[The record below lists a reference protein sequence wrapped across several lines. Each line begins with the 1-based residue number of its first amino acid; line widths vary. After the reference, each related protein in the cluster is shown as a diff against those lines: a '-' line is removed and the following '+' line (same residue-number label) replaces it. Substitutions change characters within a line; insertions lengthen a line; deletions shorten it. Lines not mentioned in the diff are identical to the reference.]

1 VTVKTVYRDYDQQ
14 ALDAE
19 YNLRPLWP
27 DVPEVVAH
35 RENESAAVRGRI
47 PGRLNIAYGSAPKET
62 LDVFPPSNGRA
73 GGPALIYI
81 HGGYWQMSDKDDT
94 TYIAPA
100 FLDAG
105 IAFIPLNY
113 TLAPDAG
120 VGVMVDECR
129 RAIAWIWQNAAEIG
143 VDPERLYIAGHS
155 AGGHLTAMMLST
167 DWASIDPA
175 LPAAPLKGA
184 CALSGLYDLE
194 PIRLTFLNDVLGLS
208 PDDAKQ
214 SSPLYLDPLADIPLI
229 LSVGELE
236 TAEFQRHQTELFA
249 AWSAKGLAV
258 EEIPAPG
265 YHHYTI
271 VGHFGDPDSALH
283 KAILSMIRAD

>member
-1 VTVKTVYRDYDQQ
+1 MTAVYSDYDQQ

-27 DVPEVVAH
+27 DVPDVIAH

-47 PGRLNIAYGSAPKET
+47 PGRLNIAYGAEAKQT

-73 GGPALIYI
+73 GAPALIYI

-105 IAFIPLNY
+105 IAFITLNY
-113 TLAPDAG
+113 TLAPDG
-120 VGVMVDECR
+120 DMDLMVDECR
-129 RAIAWIWQNAAEIG
+129 RAVAWVHHNAAEIG
-143 VDPERLYIAGHS
+143 VDAERLYIAGHS
-155 AGGHLTAMMLST
+155 AGGHLTAMLLAT
-167 DWASIDPA
+167 DWAAVDAS
-175 LPAAPLKGA
+175 LPAMPFKGA

-194 PIRLTFLNDVLGLS
+194 PIRLTYLNAVLGLDPEQAS
-208 PDDAKQ
+208 RN
-214 SSPLYLDPLADIPLI
+214 SPLYLDPLADIPLV

-236 TAEFQRHQTELFA
+236 TDEFQRHQTELFA

-265 YHHYTI
+265 CHHYTI
-271 VGHFGDPDSALH
+271 VEHFGDPDSALH
-283 KAILSMIRAD
+283 KAMLSMIRAD

>member
-1 VTVKTVYRDYDQQ
+1 MTSVYREYDQK

-19 YNLRPLWP
+19 YDLRPRWP
-27 DVPEVVAH
+27 DVPEVIAH
-35 RENESAAVRGRI
+35 RENESAAVRSRI
-47 PGRLNIAYGSAPKET
+47 PGRLNIAYGAEPKEM

-73 GGPALIYI
+73 GGPAVIYI

-105 IAFIPLNY
+105 IAFITLNY
-113 TLAPDAG
+113 TLAPDG
-120 VGVMVDECR
+120 DMDVMVDECR
-129 RAIAWIWQNAAEIG
+129 RAVAWVHRNAGEFG

-155 AGGHLTAMMLST
+155 AGGHLTAMLLAT
-167 DWASIDPA
+167 DWRAVDPA
-175 LPAAPLKGA
+175 LPAMPLKGA

-194 PIRLTFLNDVLGLS
+194 PIRLTFLNGVLGLD
-208 PDDAKQ
+208 PETAARN
-214 SSPLYLDPLADIPLI
+214 SPLYLDPLADIPLI

-236 TAEFQRHQTELFA
+236 TDEFKRHQTELYA

-258 EEIPAPG
+258 EEIPAPDC
-265 YHHYTI
+265 HHYTI
-271 VGHFGDPDSALH
+271 VGHFGDPASMLH
-283 KAILSMIRAD
+283 KAMLKMIRAD

>member
-1 VTVKTVYRDYDQQ
+1 MTAVYGNYDQQ

-47 PGRLNIAYGSAPKET
+47 PGRLNIAYGTEPKQT

-73 GGPALIYI
+73 GAPALIYI

-105 IAFIPLNY
+105 IAFVTLNY
-113 TLAPDAG
+113 TLAPAAG
-120 VGVMVDECR
+120 IGDMVDECR
-129 RAIAWIWQNAAEIG
+129 RAVAWIYQNAAEIG
-143 VDPERLYIAGHS
+143 VDADRLYIAGHS
-155 AGGHLTAMMLST
+155 AGGHLTAMLLAT
-167 DWASIDPA
+167 DWTAVDQA
-175 LPAAPLKGA
+175 LPAMPFRGG

-194 PIRLTFLNDVLGLS
+194 PIRLTYLNDVLGLDVETATQNS
-208 PDDAKQ
+208 PQ
-214 SSPLYLDPLADIPLI
+214 YLDPIGDIPLI
-229 LSVGELE
+229 LSVGERE
-236 TAEFQRHQTELFA
+236 TDEFKRHQAELSA

-258 EEIPAPG
+258 REIPAPAC
-265 YHHYTI
+265 HHYTI
-271 VGHFGDPDSALH
+271 VGSFGDPASDLH
-283 KAILSMIRAD
+283 KAMVAMIRDI

>member
-1 VTVKTVYRDYDQQ
+1 MAAVYRNYDQQ

-27 DVPEVVAH
+27 DVPDVIAH
-35 RENESAAVRGRI
+35 RENESAAVRSRI
-47 PGRLNIAYGSAPKET
+47 PGRRNIAYGATPKET

-73 GGPALIYI
+73 GAPALIYI

-105 IAFIPLNY
+105 IAFITLNY
-113 TLAPDAG
+113 TLAPDADID
-120 VGVMVDECR
+120 VMVDECR
-129 RAIAWIWQNAAEIG
+129 RAVAWVHRNAAEIG

-155 AGGHLTAMMLST
+155 AGGHLTAMLLAT
-167 DWASIDPA
+167 DWAAVDPA
-175 LPAAPLKGA
+175 LPTIPLKGA

-194 PIRLTFLNDVLGLS
+194 PIRLTFLNEVLGLD
-208 PDDAKQ
+208 PEGAARN
-214 SSPLYLDPLADIPLI
+214 SPLYLDPLADIPLI

-236 TAEFQRHQTELFA
+236 TDEFKRHQTEIFA
-249 AWSAKGLAV
+249 AWSANGLAV

-265 YHHYTI
+265 CHHYTI
-271 VGHFGDPDSALH
+271 VEHFGGPDSELH
-283 KAILSMIRAD
+283 KAMLSMIRAD

>member
-1 VTVKTVYRDYDQQ
+1 MAAVYRDYDQR

-27 DVPEVVAH
+27 DVPDVIAH

-47 PGRLNIAYGSAPKET
+47 PGRLNVAYGPEPKET

-73 GGPALIYI
+73 GAPALIYI

-105 IAFIPLNY
+105 IAFLTLNY
-113 TLAPDAG
+113 SLAPDG
-120 VGVMVDECR
+120 DIDLMVDQCR
-129 RAIAWIWQNAAEIG
+129 RAVAWIWKNAAEIG
-143 VDPERLYIAGHS
+143 VDPDRLYIAGHS
-155 AGGHLTAMMLST
+155 AGGHLTAMLLAT
-167 DWASIDPA
+167 DWPAVDPG
-175 LPAAPLKGA
+175 LPAAPFRGA

-194 PIRLTFLNDVLGLS
+194 PIRLTFLNEVLALTPES
-208 PDDAKQ
+208 AKRN
-214 SSPLYLDPLADIPLI
+214 SPLYLDPLADIPLI
-229 LSVGELE
+229 LSVGEME
-236 TAEFQRHQTELFA
+236 TDEFRRHQTEIFA
-249 AWSAKGLAV
+249 TWSAKGLAV

-265 YHHYTI
+265 CHHYTI
-271 VGHFGDPDSALH
+271 VEHFGDPSSALH
-283 KAILSMIRAD
+283 KAMLSMIRSD

>member
-1 VTVKTVYRDYDQQ
+1 MTAIYREYDQE

-27 DVPEVVAH
+27 DVPDVVAH

-47 PGRLNIAYGSAPKET
+47 PGRLNIAYGTASKET

-81 HGGYWQMSDKDDT
+81 HGGYWQLSDKDDT

-105 IAFIPLNY
+105 IAFITLNY
-113 TLAPDAG
+113 TLAPDAEIG
-120 VGVMVDECR
+120 DMVDQCR
-129 RAIAWIWQNAAEIG
+129 RAIAWIHHNAAEIG
-143 VDPERLYIAGHS
+143 VDPERLYVAGHS
-155 AGGHLTAMMLST
+155 AGGHLTAMLLAT
-167 DWASIDPA
+167 DWGTVDAS
-175 LPAAPLKGA
+175 LPAMPVKGA

-194 PIRLTFLNDVLGLS
+194 PIRLTFLNAVLGLD
-208 PDDAKQ
+208 PDGAARN
-214 SSPLYLDPLADIPLI
+214 SPLYLDPLADIPLI

-236 TAEFQRHQTELFA
+236 TDEFKRHQAELFA

-258 EEIPAPG
+258 EELPAPG
-265 YHHYTI
+265 CHHYTI
-271 VGHFGDPDSALH
+271 VEHFGDPASALH
-283 KAILSMIRAD
+283 KAMLKMIRAD